1 MWAASITKAKS
12 NIGRARNSTAAGLAQ
27 FLEWREPE
35 LSARGIPNA
44 NPITY
49 LSGGEQHVAI
59 ASGNSIFAFALE

>member
-1 MWAASITKAKS
+1 V
-12 NIGRARNSTAAGLAQ
+12 
-27 FLEWREPE
+27 
-35 LSARGIPNA
+35 GIPNA